1 MERII
6 HDLVQGSPEWHQ
18 FRLEHDGASEAAAML
33 GLSKKVTRN
42 ELLHQ
47 KHTGV
52 AREFSDF
59 VQERILDNGHVVEA
73 LARPLVET
81 IIEDQLYPAT
91 YSYGRLSASCDGIT
105 MGGDTAFEHKQW
117 AAALAESVKRGELPE
132 EHQPQ
137 CQQVLHVTGA
147 ERLIFVVSDGTS
159 ANLVWMW
166 VYPDPAWIHR
176 IEAGWI
182 QFHSDLDA
190 YMPPEVIPAAVAA
203 PQMALPALSIQV
215 SGSITLI
222 DNLSLFG
229 SQLQAFVE
237 RINKTPQTD
246 QDFADLE
253 ATVKTLKT
261 AEEALDAAESSALAQ
276 TASIDEMRR
285 TVGLYRDLARQNRLV
300 VEKLVKAEKEN
311 RRNAIIQ
318 GGKDEFAKRVAAINH
333 RLGKPFMPAVPADF
347 AGAIKGLKTL
357 TSIQN
362 AVDTELARATIEANE
377 IGGRIQD
384 NLNSLREL
392 ATDHA
397 FLFAD
402 AAQLVLKANDDL
414 VTLIKVRISEHK
426 AAEEKRLEADRER
439 IRQEEAAKAEAKV
452 KAEQEAAAK
461 ASAPEIHHPTN
472 TGLPPVVA
480 VTPAQHAAIH
490 ESATIPVPTTLNETQ
505 VLVASFLKSREW
517 GKGEEAK
524 ARAVILEFLKFT
536 AEAGRKAA

>member
-137 CQQVLHVTGA
+137 SQQVLHVTGA
-147 ERLIFVVSDGTS
+147 ERLIFVVSDGTA

-215 SGSITLI
+215 SGSIALT

-253 ATVKTLKT
+253 QTVKTLKT

-318 GGKDEFAKRVAAINH
+318 GGKDEFAKRVTAINH
-333 RLGKPFMPAVPADF
+333 RLGKPFMPAIPADF

-439 IRQEEAAKAEAKV
+439 IRQEEVAKLAAQQQTAPVVQQSAAVASTPATVTPVAKADP
-452 KAEQEAAAK
+452 AAAVVDHQD
-461 ASAPEIHHPTN
+461 EI
-472 TGLPPVVA
+472 A
-480 VTPAQHAAIH
+480 RF
-490 ESATIPVPTTLNETQ
+490 LNERIPDKQ
-505 VLVASFLKSREW
+505 RNA
-517 GKGEEAK
+517 
-524 ARAVILEFLKFT
+524 ARAVLVEFVKWQS
-536 AEAGRKAA
+536 AQVPGRKAA